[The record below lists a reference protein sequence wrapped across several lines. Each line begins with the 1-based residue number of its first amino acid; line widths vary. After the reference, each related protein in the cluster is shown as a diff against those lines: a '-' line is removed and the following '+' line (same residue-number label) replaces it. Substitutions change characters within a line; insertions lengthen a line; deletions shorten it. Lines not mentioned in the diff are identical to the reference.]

1 MYEIRKFL
9 NLKENDI
16 VIPESRLL
24 GVEGYD
30 LIDDINSVF
39 SFINR
44 SDTPEDLI
52 LDKVERVR
60 KI

>member
-1 MYEIRKFL
+1 MS
-9 NLKENDI
+9 ENDI

-52 LDKVERVR
+52 LDKVERMR